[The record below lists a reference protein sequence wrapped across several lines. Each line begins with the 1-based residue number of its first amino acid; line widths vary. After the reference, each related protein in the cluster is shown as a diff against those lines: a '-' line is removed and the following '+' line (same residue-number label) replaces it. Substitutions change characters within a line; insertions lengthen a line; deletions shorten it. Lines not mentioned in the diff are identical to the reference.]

1 MKLNRSPRPTR
12 GATLVTVLV
21 LLLVM
26 TLIGVVGIRGTLM
39 EERMSANLYDRSLAF
54 QAAEAALR
62 VGENIAA
69 GRPTPEAAGAC
80 AAGLCGFP
88 VTNAAPF
95 WESKAVW
102 DAAPSVSVDLGGVVA
117 TPKYI
122 VELLAD
128 GVPPRGS
135 CVTAGDVSETA
146 CTGSE
151 RRYRITARS
160 EDGDSTATS
169 RAASGRSS
177 VTLQSIYAVP

>member
-1 MKLNRSPRPTR
+1 MNLHRSPRPDR

-26 TLIGVVGIRGTLM
+26 TLIGIVGIRGTLM

-54 QAAEAALR
+54 QAAEAGLR
-62 VGENIAA
+62 IGENVAA
-69 GRPTPEAAGAC
+69 GRPTPAAAGAC

-88 VTNAAPF
+88 VTNAAPY
-95 WESKAVW
+95 WETKAVW
-102 DAAPSVSVDLGGVVA
+102 DAAPTAVVDLGGVVA

-122 VELLAD
+122 IELLAD

-160 EDGDSTATS
+160 EEGDPAAT
-169 RAASGRSS
+169 GRSS

>member
-1 MKLNRSPRPTR
+1 MNLHRSPRPAR
-12 GATLVTVLV
+12 GATLITVLV

-26 TLIGVVGIRGTLM
+26 TLIGIVGIRGTLM
-39 EERMSANLYDRSLAF
+39 EERMSASLYDRSLAF

-62 VGENIAA
+62 VGESVAA
-69 GRPTPEAAGAC
+69 GRPPTPAAGTC
-80 AAGLCGFP
+80 VAGLCGFP
-88 VTNAAPF
+88 LTNAAPH
-95 WESKAVW
+95 WESTAVW
-102 DAAPSVSVDLGGVVA
+102 ENARIATVELDGKVA

-122 VELLAD
+122 IELLAD

-135 CVTAGDVSETA
+135 CVTDGDVSESV

-160 EDGDSTATS
+160 QEADPAAT
-169 RAASGRSS
+169 GRSS